1 MPLPRNLVLIW
12 ASSRGLGNCGYV
24 YRSKF
29 DHQLGGGIMDPQIG
43 GVIIRSHL
51 FN

>member
-1 MPLPRNLVLIW
+1 MDMFTVLNIINW
-12 ASSRGLGNCGYV
+12 GRH
-24 YRSKF
+24 F
-29 DHQLGGGIMDPQIG
+29 MDPQIG